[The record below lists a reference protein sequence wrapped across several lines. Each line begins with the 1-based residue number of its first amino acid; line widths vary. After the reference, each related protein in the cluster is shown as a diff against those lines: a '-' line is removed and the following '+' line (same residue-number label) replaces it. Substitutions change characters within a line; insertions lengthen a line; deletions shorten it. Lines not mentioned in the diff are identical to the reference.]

1 MFKIERK
8 FIRGEKFGPCEG
20 YYVYKIH
27 ARDGLPS
34 EWLSFEEYSKWK
46 RSIIDENFPTSE
58 A

>member
-20 YYVYKIH
+20 YYVYKIIG
-27 ARDGLPS
+27 ADDDS
-34 EWLSFEEYSKWK
+34 EWLSFEVYSEWK